1 VEGEPEG
8 ERQADRIAR
17 GVACSLAL
25 HGTLALLIVFG
36 LPSLVQLPPQA
47 APLLPVD
54 LVQFGQETASPA
66 RQAKAELPQAKA
78 PPAAGLQSPGP
89 VPVAD
94 TPLPSPQVA
103 RPRLKLGTGADR
115 QVALA
120 VPETHKLPAT
130 TRQPKHA
137 LPAAIAPSNNPPPP
151 TQNLN
156 ARLQSLTTQ
165 QQLQASTPRNNWQ
178 QADAG
183 SSTVD
188 ASSANAALGQQA
200 TYSIKDFIRAQ
211 IERHWYLDKNALE
224 ASNFVVSIHVTLNR
238 NGSVADAVIVPDPSY
253 ATNALHRN
261 LAFSARDAVL
271 LSSPLLLPPGTYDLV
286 KDMTLK
292 FSPRDVLQ

>member
-1 VEGEPEG
+1 MEGEPVG
-8 ERQADRIAR
+8 EQQAERIGR
-17 GVACSLAL
+17 GLACSLAL
-25 HGTLALLIVFG
+25 HGDLALLIVLG
-36 LPSLVQLPPQA
+36 LPSLVQLPPQV

-54 LVQFGQETASPA
+54 LVQFGQETASPS
-66 RQAKAELPQAKA
+66 RQVKAEVPQAKA
-78 PPAAGLQSPGP
+78 PPATGLQSPGP

-94 TPLPSPQVA
+94 TPLPNPQVA

-115 QVALA
+115 QAALA

-130 TRQPKHA
+130 TRQPKRA
-137 LPAAIAPSNNPPPP
+137 LPAAVAPANNPPPP
-151 TQNLN
+151 TQDLN
-156 ARLQSLTTQ
+156 ARLQSLTTA
-165 QQLQASTPRNNWQ
+165 QQLQASTPRNDWQ

-183 SSTVD
+183 SSTVN

-200 TYSIKDFIRAQ
+200 SYSIKDFIRAQ
-211 IERHWYLDKNALE
+211 IERHWYLDKDALE

-238 NGSVADAVIVPDPSY
+238 NGSVAGAEIVADPSY
-253 ATNALHRN
+253 ATNALHRA

>member
-8 ERQADRIAR
+8 KRQAERIGR
-17 GVACSLAL
+17 GLACSLAL
-25 HGTLALLIVFG
+25 HGVFALLIVFG
-36 LPSLVQLPPQA
+36 LRNLVQLPPEA

-66 RQAKAELPQAKA
+66 RQVKAEIPQAKA
-78 PPAAGLQSPGP
+78 PPATGLQSPGP

-94 TPLPSPQVA
+94 TPLPNPQVA
-103 RPRLKLGTGADR
+103 RPRLKLGTGSDR

-120 VPETHKLPAT
+120 VPEAHKLPAT
-130 TRQPKHA
+130 TRQPKQA
-137 LPAAIAPSNNPPPP
+137 LPAATAPASNPPPP
-151 TQNLN
+151 TQDLN
-156 ARLQSLTTQ
+156 ARLQSLTTA

-183 SSTVD
+183 SSTLD

-200 TYSIKDFIRAQ
+200 SYSIKDFIRAQ
-211 IERHWYLDKNALE
+211 IERHWYLDKSALE
-224 ASNFVVSIHVTLNR
+224 ASDFVVSVHVTLNR
-238 NGSVADAVIVPDPSY
+238 NGTVADAVIVADPSY
-253 ATNALHRN
+253 ATNALHRE
-261 LAFSARDAVL
+261 LAFSARAAVK

-286 KDMTLK
+286 KDMTLR